1 MFYKKYLF
9 LSIFQIFSLASVLY
23 GQTTELPN
31 PVITPQTPF
40 LNKILSFK
48 DLEAKIFLSSS
59 SAIVPTRGT
68 IFNGTVQEII
78 KSNDSVFLLL
88 ERSGVVYLLDPVI
101 DSASTYSFHR
111 LDHTININY
120 NIDANNFLYQ
130 NHLYSYGGYGFWRLN
145 GQLRSYNFTD
155 KEWDIV
161 PVNDEIISN
170 GNNWVSKKEGKI
182 YVPFQTIMNASIRN
196 NPNALSSRLS
206 DSYYLDLNLLEWK
219 KIGSLTNKAKKL
231 VVDNNITNS
240 LLSTDKG
247 FLFLYNDEAYHFDFL
262 NNKIFKSNNSELN
275 QYLIRRTSNNDLFFY
290 KDSLYSYSPSTN
302 RFDQRSLS
310 MKDFSELDYAIWG
323 LENDYYYLTGTLLFI
338 FLLVYISIKIYKK
351 RVKKKVE
358 QSNLKILKTKTV
370 GQVFVGVELSLI
382 HLLLEA
388 ATMGIHV
395 EIGEVNHVLGL
406 KDKNIGLQKKV
417 RSDVINTV
425 NEKYAIIVNNEIQLI
440 SSIRKEEDKRYYEYF
455 INDSEL
461 KSIKKILERK

>member
-1 MFYKKYLF
+1 M
-9 LSIFQIFSLASVLY
+9 
-23 GQTTELPN
+23 
-31 PVITPQTPF
+31 
-40 LNKILSFK
+40 
-48 DLEAKIFLSSS
+48 
-59 SAIVPTRGT
+59 
-68 IFNGTVQEII
+68 
-78 KSNDSVFLLL
+78 
-88 ERSGVVYLLDPVI
+88 
-101 DSASTYSFHR
+101 
-111 LDHTININY
+111 
-120 NIDANNFLYQ
+120 
-130 NHLYSYGGYGFWRLN
+130 
-145 GQLRSYNFTD
+145 
-155 KEWDIV
+155 
-161 PVNDEIISN
+161 
-170 GNNWVSKKEGKI
+170 
-182 YVPFQTIMNASIRN
+182 PFQTIMNASIRN

-388 ATMGIHV
+388 ATMGIYV
-395 EIGEVNHVLGL
+395 EIGKVNHVLGL

>member
-1 MFYKKYLF
+1 
-9 LSIFQIFSLASVLY
+9 
-23 GQTTELPN
+23 
-31 PVITPQTPF
+31 
-40 LNKILSFK
+40 
-48 DLEAKIFLSSS
+48 
-59 SAIVPTRGT
+59 
-68 IFNGTVQEII
+68 
-78 KSNDSVFLLL
+78 
-88 ERSGVVYLLDPVI
+88 
-101 DSASTYSFHR
+101 
-111 LDHTININY
+111 
-120 NIDANNFLYQ
+120 
-130 NHLYSYGGYGFWRLN
+130 
-145 GQLRSYNFTD
+145 
-155 KEWDIV
+155 
-161 PVNDEIISN
+161 
-170 GNNWVSKKEGKI
+170 
-182 YVPFQTIMNASIRN
+182 
-196 NPNALSSRLS
+196 
-206 DSYYLDLNLLEWK
+206 
-219 KIGSLTNKAKKL
+219 
-231 VVDNNITNS
+231 
-240 LLSTDKG
+240 
-247 FLFLYNDEAYHFDFL
+247 
-262 NNKIFKSNNSELN
+262 
-275 QYLIRRTSNNDLFFY
+275 
-290 KDSLYSYSPSTN
+290 
-302 RFDQRSLS
+302 

-395 EIGEVNHVLGL
+395 EIGKVNHVLGL

>member
-1 MFYKKYLF
+1 
-9 LSIFQIFSLASVLY
+9 
-23 GQTTELPN
+23 
-31 PVITPQTPF
+31 
-40 LNKILSFK
+40 
-48 DLEAKIFLSSS
+48 
-59 SAIVPTRGT
+59 
-68 IFNGTVQEII
+68 
-78 KSNDSVFLLL
+78 
-88 ERSGVVYLLDPVI
+88 
-101 DSASTYSFHR
+101 
-111 LDHTININY
+111 
-120 NIDANNFLYQ
+120 
-130 NHLYSYGGYGFWRLN
+130 
-145 GQLRSYNFTD
+145 
-155 KEWDIV
+155 
-161 PVNDEIISN
+161 
-170 GNNWVSKKEGKI
+170 
-182 YVPFQTIMNASIRN
+182 VPFQTIMNASIRN

-388 ATMGIHV
+388 ATMGIYV
-395 EIGEVNHVLGL
+395 EIGKVNHVLGL